1 MEECAVESIE
11 ANCTHLHSPPFML
24 YYALSSLYSTTHLL
38 LHAQLCTLFIEL
50 NYIPSL
56 SHSSMHFLFHAWLYL
71 LLHSKCTLLYLQS
84 TVYPLIHAR
93 LQISCCA
100 LNCAPLFPL
109 CAQLCTISFAL
120 NCMLPFLVLKHMPP
134 HNCVPLPLINIPNIY
149 LAFHILEIST
159 LFLKIPTKVY
169 FNIESQFQAW
179 PNSPT

>member
-1 MEECAVESIE
+1 M
-11 ANCTHLHSPPFML
+11 HYLHCIQLHTSSFML
-24 YYALSSLYSTTHLL
+24 SYAHSSLSSTT
-38 LHAQLCTLFIEL
+38 
-50 NYIPSL
+50 
-56 SHSSMHFLFHAWLYL
+56 YL
-71 LLHSKCTLLYLQS
+71 LFRTQVCTSFSTLDCTFSSIVKCTLLYLQS